1 MGTGGDV
8 SMIRTTVIPV
18 VGVMGWALGV
28 KSLWWGPRSSQWL
41 GYGVNSGGDIPVMA
55 IKVIPI
61 VGFMGW
67 VPGGWHP
74 YGGDQGH
81 PSGWGYGVGTGGNI
95 PIMKTG
101 FIPRVG

>member
-1 MGTGGDV
+1 M
-8 SMIRTTVIPV
+8 
-18 VGVMGWALGV
+18 
-28 KSLWWGPRSSQWL
+28 
-41 GYGVNSGGDIPVMA
+41 MA

-81 PSGWGYGVGTGGNI
+81 PHGWGYGVGTEGVT
-95 PIMKTG
+95 P
-101 FIPRVG
+101 P